1 MKDEYKRQNF
11 HIKKRRANWLIAQ
24 KRKAILKSL
33 KKLLETNQPSESY
46 RIFVRDEQKRLKRS
60 SYKGLT
66 EDALVHGAEE
76 GRDKLRK
83 ATGRSKYPESR
94 RYPNEGT
101 QRK

>member
-1 MKDEYKRQNF
+1 MKV
-11 HIKKRRANWLIAQ
+11 
-24 KRKAILKSL
+24 
-33 KKLLETNQPSESY
+33 Y
-46 RIFVRDEQKRLKRS
+46 RIFCKRRVEEEKRS

-83 ATGRSKYPESR
+83 AAGRSKYLTIR

-101 QRK
+101 QRE

>member
-1 MKDEYKRQNF
+1 MKE
-11 HIKKRRANWLIAQ
+11 
-24 KRKAILKSL
+24 
-33 KKLLETNQPSESY
+33 
-46 RIFVRDEQKRLKRS
+46 KRS

-83 ATGRSKYPESR
+83 AAGRSKYPEIR

-101 QRK
+101 QHE